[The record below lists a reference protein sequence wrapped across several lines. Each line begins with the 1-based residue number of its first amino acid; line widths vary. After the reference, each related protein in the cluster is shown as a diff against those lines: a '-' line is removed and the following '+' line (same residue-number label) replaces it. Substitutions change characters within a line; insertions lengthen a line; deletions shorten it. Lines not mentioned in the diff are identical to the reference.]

1 MGEMLKLKAADG
13 FALDAYRATPRGAP
27 RGAVVIAQEIFGVN
41 SHIKAVCDGYAADG
55 YLAIAPALFD
65 RVEPGFD
72 VGYAP
77 EDIERGRALRGKLGW
92 KEAMADTAAA
102 VQAAR
107 SAGPVAVIGYC
118 YGGGVAWLAGTRIP
132 GLAATIGY
140 YGGPWGEFKA
150 EAPKC
155 PSLLHFGA
163 KDAMIPVA
171 LAEEMRNLHP
181 AIIAHVYEADHGFNC
196 DQRKSYDAFAATLAR
211 ARSIAFLTAV
221 M

>member
-1 MGEMLKLKAADG
+1 MGETFKLKAADG
-13 FALDAYRATPRGAP
+13 FALDAYRATPRGTP

-41 SHIKAVCDGYAADG
+41 SHIKSVCDGYAADG
-55 YLAIAPALFD
+55 FLAIAPALYD

-77 EDIERGRALRGKLGW
+77 ADIERGRALRGKLGW
-92 KEAMADTAAA
+92 PEVMADTAAA

-107 SAGPVAVIGYC
+107 TAGPVAVIGYC
-118 YGGGVAWLAGTRIP
+118 FGGGVAWLAGTRIP
-132 GLAATIGY
+132 GLAAAIGY
-140 YGGPWGEFKA
+140 YGGPWTEFKA

-163 KDAMIPVA
+163 KDAMIPVG
-171 LAEEMRNLHP
+171 LAEEMRTLHP
-181 AIIAHVYEADHGFNC
+181 AIVAHVYDADHGFNC
-196 DQRKSYDAFAATLAR
+196 DQRKSYDGFSATLAR
-211 ARSIAFLTAV
+211 KRSIAFLTAV